1 MAALV
6 AFAVTTWKLNIR
18 SLSCVPSPFGFGKPL
33 AQPRSNAVMIGQNR
47 QAALE
52 QAKAD
57 HDYTNVNNLL
67 VENTELTR
75 SIHGLTE
82 VVHTILFSDANPS
95 STTSDPG
102 HDENQVPLPP
112 KRLDL

>member
-18 SLSCVPSPFGFGKPL
+18 SLSCVPSPFGIGKPV

-57 HDYTNVNNLL
+57 HDYTDVNNLL
-67 VENTELTR
+67 VENTELTAFDPR
-75 SIHGLTE
+75 THRGRAHDPLQRCE
-82 VVHTILFSDANPS
+82 PS
-95 STTSDPG
+95 E
-102 HDENQVPLPP
+102 HDE
-112 KRLDL
+112 

>member
-18 SLSCVPSPFGFGKPL
+18 SLSCVPSPFGIGKPL

-57 HDYTNVNNLL
+57 HYTDVNNLL

-82 VVHTILFSDANPS
+82 DVHTILFSDANPS
-95 STTSDPG
+95 STTSDPRR
-102 HDENQVPLPP
+102 DENQVPLPP